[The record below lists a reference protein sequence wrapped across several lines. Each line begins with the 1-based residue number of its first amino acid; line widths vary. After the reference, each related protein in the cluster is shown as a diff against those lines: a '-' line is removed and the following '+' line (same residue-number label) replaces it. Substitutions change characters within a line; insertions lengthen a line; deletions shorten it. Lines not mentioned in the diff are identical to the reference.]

1 MNWVQRINPAWFL
14 AGAAFFL
21 PIKPAPVNLLLLLAL
36 LFAVFSASHRHNL
49 VLQIKRIELLPF
61 WLLLVFLAL
70 TFFYQSNDNSS
81 YSEFLTKYGRLALIP
96 LLASVLH
103 DKADRE
109 LVGKG
114 FLAGMALVLG
124 MSYLVWS
131 GVDPALMGAKA
142 TDMYAIPSNPT
153 VFKSHITHNF
163 FLVIAIYFWIVCV
176 VQSPRPQEKLLYSAL
191 VLLGLVNLFGMI
203 DGRTG
208 WLVFMVIPLFFG
220 YKTYGLK
227 GLVVAGLFFVFL
239 VVLGY
244 YLVDNVNER
253 ISTTWVEVQ
262 QILQSKPQQGTSIG
276 ERVMYLSASWSAFLQ
291 APFFGYGLGGI
302 ETAVEPFTAEA
313 QWPVFYNPH
322 NQFLMLMLQGG
333 LVALG
338 LYVWF
343 FGMAVYKSTKSARVE
358 PYVLPLLMIYFVG
371 NLLNSFHFDFAE
383 SVGFV
388 LVYAAFLGSSK

>member
-1 MNWVQRINPAWFL
+1 MNLF
-14 AGAAFFL
+14 
-21 PIKPAPVNLLLLLAL
+21 LLLTVS
-36 LFAVFSASHRHNL
+36 FAVFSASHRHNL
-49 VLQIKRIELLPF
+49 ALQIKRIELLPF

-96 LLASVLH
+96 LLASVLY

-124 MSYLVWS
+124 MSYLIWS

-176 VQSPRPQEKLLYSAL
+176 VQSARPQEKLLYSAL
-191 VLLGLVNLFGMI
+191 SLLGLVNLFGMI

-220 YKTYGLK
+220 YKKYGLK
-227 GLVVAGLFFVFL
+227 GLVVAGLCFVFL

-262 QILQSKPQQGTSIG
+262 QVLQSKPQQGTSIG

-302 ETAVEPFTAEA
+302 ETAVRPYTAA
-313 QWPVFYNPH
+313 VQWPVFYNPH

>member
-1 MNWVQRINPAWFL
+1 MNLF
-14 AGAAFFL
+14 
-21 PIKPAPVNLLLLLAL
+21 LLLAV
-36 LFAVFSASHRHNL
+36 LFAVFSAHHRHNL
-49 VLQIKRIELLPF
+49 ILQIKRIELLPL
-61 WLLLVFLAL
+61 WLLLIFLTL
-70 TFFYQSNDNSS
+70 TFFYQSNDNAS

-96 LLASVLH
+96 LLASVLD

-124 MSYLVWS
+124 MSYLIWL
-131 GVDPALMGAKA
+131 GLDPVLIGAKA

-163 FLVIAIYFWIVCV
+163 FLVIAIYFWIVCSLELN
-176 VQSPRPQEKLLYSAL
+176 QPSKRLFYAAL
-191 VLLGLVNLFGMI
+191 ALLGLGNLFGMI

-220 YKTYGLK
+220 YKEYGLK
-227 GLVVAGLFFVFL
+227 GLFIAGLCFVCL
-239 VVLGY
+239 IAVSY
-244 YLVDNVNER
+244 YLVENVNER
-253 ISTTWVEVQ
+253 ISTTWIEIQ
-262 QILQSKPQQGTSIG
+262 QVLQSNPQQGTSIG
-276 ERVMYLSASWSAFLQ
+276 ERVMYLTASWSAFVQ
-291 APFFGYGLGGI
+291 APMFGYGLGGI
-302 ETAVEPFTAEA
+302 ETAVEPFTAAA

-343 FGMAVYKSTKSARVE
+343 FGMAVYQSSKSARVE
-358 PYVLPLLMIYFVG
+358 SYVLPLLAIYFVG

-388 LVYAAFLGSSK
+388 VVYAAFLGSSK